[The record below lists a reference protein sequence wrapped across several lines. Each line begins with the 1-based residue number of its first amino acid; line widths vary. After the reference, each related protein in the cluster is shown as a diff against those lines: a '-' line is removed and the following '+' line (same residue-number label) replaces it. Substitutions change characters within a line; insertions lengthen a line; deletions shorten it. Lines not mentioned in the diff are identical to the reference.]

1 MAFDPRLAC
10 VILVLLAG
18 NTAYYVIAGRL
29 SEALDSLAW
38 YALLILFALES
49 LRSRRPRAAVLLMH
63 GVRGLA
69 TLAIAVS
76 AVLYVREGEWLDAIN
91 VCLWIAVVLLLEIEV
106 RHPARVAARRQL
118 FSRVA
123 AGLYGTLAVLVLI
136 WLAQGAWM
144 DAWDAAVWLTAF
156 GALERG
162 LLSRSVSQNNV

>member
-18 NTAYYVIAGRL
+18 NTSYYLIAGRL

-49 LRSRRPRAAVLLMH
+49 RHSRRRRWAVLLMH
-63 GVRGLA
+63 GVRALA

-91 VCLWIAVVLLLEIEV
+91 VGLWIAVVLLLEIEV
-106 RHPARVAARRQL
+106 RHPARVAARRPL

-123 AGLYGTLAVLVLI
+123 AVLYGALAVLVLI

-144 DAWDAAVWLTAF
+144 DAWDAAVWLAAF

-162 LLSRSVSQNNV
+162 LLSRST